1 MRMYVMK
8 AGENLQQIAAKKNIP
23 FRTVLDANP
32 ELATHND
39 WPAGTKVRLPA
50 VILKT
55 SNEESDQESNEEVQK
70 SHHSHQLAS
79 YYEHQKRWLEQLHR
93 YQKMYE
99 DQCLPHMAFPYH
111 ETGRREA
118 NEEREER
125 EEHGER
131 DERGEH
137 DEHGERERHERREG
151 HEKHEEHSV
160 KKPTKPKSKKRL
172 KRKKHK
178 RNHWG
183 RREHHH
189 LQEEAEQNERE
200 CPPEEPRLP
209 WLNV

>member
-1 MRMYVMK
+1 MYVMK

-118 NEEREER
+118 NEEREE
-125 EEHGER
+125 
-131 DERGEH
+131 H

>member
-55 SNEESDQESNEEVQK
+55 SNEESDQESNEEMQK

-111 ETGRREA
+111 ETERREA
-118 NEEREER
+118 NEERE
-125 EEHGER
+125 
-131 DERGEH
+131 EH

>member
-118 NEEREER
+118 NEEREE
-125 EEHGER
+125 
-131 DERGEH
+131 H

>member
-1 MRMYVMK
+1 VRMYVMK

-55 SNEESDQESNEEVQK
+55 SNEESDQESNEAVQK

-118 NEEREER
+118 NEER
-125 EEHGER
+125 GER

-160 KKPTKPKSKKRL
+160 KKTTKPKSKKRL

-189 LQEEAEQNERE
+189 PQEEVEQSERE